1 MREDFVMNDIV
12 GKVFVMD
19 GIDLKTGKQ
28 VEKFVRVTSILD
40 GPGSD
45 RRDYCTIEGFYDW
58 ELDMPLENFL
68 KQARTVEEDE
78 EDEADK
84 AYLDREHYEW
94 V

>member
-1 MREDFVMNDIV
+1 MNDII

-19 GIDLKTGKQ
+19 GVDLKTGEQ
-28 VEKFVRVTSILD
+28 VEKFVKVTSILD

-45 RRDYCTIEGFYDW
+45 RRDYCTVKGFYKWDI
-58 ELDMPLENFL
+58 DIPLENFM
-68 KQARTVEEDE
+68 KQARPVEVDD

>member
-1 MREDFVMNDIV
+1 MNDIV

-19 GIDLKTGKQ
+19 GLDLKTGKQ
-28 VEKFVRVTSILD
+28 VEKFVMVTSILD

-45 RRDYCTIEGFYDW
+45 RRDYCTVKGFYDW
-58 ELDMPLENFL
+58 ELDIPLENFL
-68 KQARTVEEDE
+68 KQARPVEEDD